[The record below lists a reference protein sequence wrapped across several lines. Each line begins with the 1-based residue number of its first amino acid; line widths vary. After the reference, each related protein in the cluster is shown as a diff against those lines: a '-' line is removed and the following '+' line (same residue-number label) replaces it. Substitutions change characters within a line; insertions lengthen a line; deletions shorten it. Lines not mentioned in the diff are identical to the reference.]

1 MKVPAWLTAFLVLL
15 AVASVGA
22 WMIQKH
28 HLGVPEGFFNDTR
41 KKEQAFCEKQYQVCL
56 DKGYNPEE
64 CTTLYTGCSSKAAE
78 KNPDVDE
85 SSVTPSYG
93 EKSKE
98 SSNDLPW
105 YRLLMFK
112 LLGYEEGFDVASRRA
127 NRVCEVAYQSC
138 LNDGETVD
146 TCTTAYNNCQKGI
159 VNPSVSSTPNAPSTA
174 GSAGT
179 SAANPASRDISG
191 SSGYSTSSATDDY
204 EKLRLAALGGQAPDL
219 QKDQS
224 LLTPEFK
231 TFLKQVQ
238 GKASQIYPDP
248 TSQQLGLAQG
258 GDDQPQYV
266 SYKPHQ
272 TVIAPH
278 QTPQPQGAQITANAP
293 TDRDSGVQQIL
304 EGGVLTPSIRQ
315 QIRDDVRRAVGEEL
329 KTLQSEYEIVYDKE

>member
-1 MKVPAWLTAFLVLL
+1 MKVPAWFTALVLL
-15 AVASVGA
+15 FAVAAVGT

-56 DKGYNPEE
+56 DKGYDPKE
-64 CTTLYTGCSSKAAE
+64 CTTLYTGCTSDAAD
-78 KNPDVDE
+78 KNPDVDT
-85 SSVTPSYG
+85 SSITPSYG
-93 EKSKE
+93 DKSKNPT
-98 SSNDLPW
+98 NDLPW

-112 LLGYEEGFDVASRRA
+112 LLGYGEGFDVASRTA
-127 NRVCEVAYQSC
+127 SRVCEVAYQTC
-138 LNDGETVD
+138 LNDGETLE
-146 TCTTAYNNCQKGI
+146 TCTTAYNNCRKGI
-159 VNPSVSSTPNAPSTA
+159 TNPSVSGVANAPSSA

-191 SSGYSTSSATDDY
+191 SSGYSTASASDDY
-204 EKLRLAALGGQAPDL
+204 EKLRLAALGGQAPNL

-248 TSQQLGLAQG
+248 TSDQLGLAQG
-258 GDDQPQYV
+258 GEDQPQYV

-272 TVIAPH
+272 TIISPHHTPAP
-278 QTPQPQGAQITANAP
+278 QQGQLTANQRPEA
-293 TDRDSGVQQIL
+293 QQIL

-329 KTLQSEYEIVYDKE
+329 KTLQNEYEITYENQ